1 VLLIEA
7 DLSLFVVVDVHDD
20 GVMFS
25 FVASFKHNCDP
36 PELAGHSKWDLL
48 FLALAGTPGMSLQ
61 LF

>member
-36 PELAGHSKWDLL
+36 P
-48 FLALAGTPGMSLQ
+48 
-61 LF
+61 